1 MTDHVLIDVADG
13 VATLTMN
20 RPDTRNALSHEMRA
34 AMADF
39 LDAHRDDPAVR
50 CIVLKGAG
58 EHFMAGGDVKSF
70 AEFAR
75 DMSPVERRTYF
86 ERRIHN
92 GHRLILQLR
101 DQPQPI
107 IAAIRGGA
115 AGY

>member
-1 MTDHVLIDVADG
+1 
-13 VATLTMN
+13 
-20 RPDTRNALSHEMRA
+20 MRA

-75 DMSPVERRTYF
+75 
-86 ERRIHN
+86 
-92 GHRLILQLR
+92 
-101 DQPQPI
+101 
-107 IAAIRGGA
+107 
-115 AGY
+115 